1 MKKVKKEVSTTG
13 GIAGYN
19 GRIGAPGNPSEEE
32 LKRWKKQKGK
42 LVNRK
47 KKPKAKPFKENGS
60 RSKNVNEAVDKL
72 IKESIV
78 KVLLEQ
84 SPNDERMAYIIR
96 LFEGISKNLNVSLGY
111 TRMFILDALKMDVA
125 TGAAKLN
132 AQRASTELNH
142 IRKMIND
149 LDSLIA
155 QIYKVN
161 QENQHQGEG

>member
-1 MKKVKKEVSTTG
+1 M
-13 GIAGYN
+13 
-19 GRIGAPGNPSEEE
+19 
-32 LKRWKKQKGK
+32 
-42 LVNRK
+42 NRK

>member
-1 MKKVKKEVSTTG
+1 M
-13 GIAGYN
+13 
-19 GRIGAPGNPSEEE
+19 
-32 LKRWKKQKGK
+32 
-42 LVNRK
+42 NRK

-111 TRMFILDALKMDVA
+111 TRMFILDALKMEVA

-149 LDSLIA
+149 LDSLIS